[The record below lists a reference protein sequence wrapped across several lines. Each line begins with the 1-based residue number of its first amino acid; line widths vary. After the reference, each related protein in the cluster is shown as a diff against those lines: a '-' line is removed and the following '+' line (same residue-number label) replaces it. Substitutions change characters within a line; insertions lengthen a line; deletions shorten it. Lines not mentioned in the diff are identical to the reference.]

1 MTLKDKEHNLL
12 NQQEDE
18 LKVDDQIG
26 IFYFQM
32 LVI

>member
-12 NQQEDE
+12 NQQGDE

-26 IFYFQM
+26 IFISQC
-32 LVI
+32 